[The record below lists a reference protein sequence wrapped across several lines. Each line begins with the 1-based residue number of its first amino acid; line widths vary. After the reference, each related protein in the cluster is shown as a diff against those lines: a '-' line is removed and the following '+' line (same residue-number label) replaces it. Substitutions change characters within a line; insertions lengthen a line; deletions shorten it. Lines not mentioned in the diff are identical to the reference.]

1 MKHKAITVIVAVFLT
16 ASAFAQSEPQVQ
28 QRDAR
33 QQNNSQQ
40 NQALQNQAPQ
50 NRARLNQ
57 APQNQLQ
64 QIQQSLADLYLS
76 DFRSQIELN
85 EDQFLSVAPIIRQFM
100 QMRFRAANRRENL
113 NQRLNRLLSQSN
125 PSETQVQQLIDEKA
139 QLESQSA
146 GMEVWFVNTI
156 RPYLTTRQVPRV
168 LDFNRTFFNE
178 RLPDL
183 IGRAREMAASRGQRQ
198 QQRQQQRP
206 AEAARPNTRQN
217 SNRPANQSQ
226 QGDAFNGK

>member
-1 MKHKAITVIVAVFLT
+1 MKRTGTIVIVAGLLT
-16 ASAFAQSEPQVQ
+16 ASAFAQSEQQAVQ
-28 QRDAR
+28 QRDAPLP
-33 QQNNSQQ
+33 Q
-40 NQALQNQAPQ
+40 NQAQIQAPQ
-50 NRARLNQ
+50 NQQQQNRANQ

-85 EDQFLSVAPIIRQFM
+85 EDQFLNAAPIIRQFI

-125 PSETQVQQLIDEKA
+125 PSEAQVQQLIDEKA

-146 GMEVWFVNTI
+146 GMEVWFVNTL
-156 RPYLTTRQVPRV
+156 RPHLTTRQVPRV

-183 IGRAREMAASRGQRQ
+183 INRAREMAAVNSRGQRQ
-198 QQRQQQRP
+198 
-206 AEAARPNTRQN
+206 
-217 SNRPANQSQ
+217 
-226 QGDAFNGK
+226 